1 MESLYLA
8 NAVASAPAIPQD
20 VEAGHPTD
28 GSSTGGIPATVPGAV
43 WYEAVTQEQV
53 NVIRAGGL
61 TPDRNDNTQM
71 AAAIQAMIDAARAAL
86 QSQIDALASSVFVP
100 GSIAFFA
107 VNTAPNG
114 WLVADGSAVSRST
127 YSDLFSA
134 IGTTYGSGNGSS
146 TFNLPNLIGRFAEG
160 AAAAEVG
167 TAMAAGLPDI
177 TGSIWAART
186 GEGSRPSTVASG
198 AFSEASR
205 WNAAVH
211 HGGEDDWG
219 SEYALD
225 ASRSSPVYGRSSTV
239 QPPALKL
246 LPCIHI

>member
-8 NAVASAPAIPQD
+8 NAVADAPAVPQD
-20 VEAGHPTD
+20 VTAGRPTD
-28 GSSTGGIPATVPGAV
+28 GSSTGGTPATIPGAV
-43 WYEAVTQEQV
+43 WYDAVTQEQV
-53 NVIRAGGL
+53 NVILAGGL
-61 TPDRNDNTQM
+61 TPNRNALNQM
-71 AAAIQAMIDAARAAL
+71 ALAIQAMIDAAKAEL
-86 QSQIDALASSVFVP
+86 QAQIDDLSGNLFAP

-107 VNTAPNG
+107 QADAPAN
-114 WLVADGSAVSRST
+114 WLVADGRAVSRST

-134 IGTTYGSGNGSS
+134 IGTTYGAGNGSS
-146 TFNLPNLIGRFAEG
+146 TFNLPNLMGRVAWG
-160 AAAAEVG
+160 ASMPGESI
-167 TAMAAGLPDI
+167 AAGLPNI

-211 HGGEDDWG
+211 HGGDDDWG

>member
-8 NAVASAPAIPQD
+8 NSVVSAPTVPQGTA
-20 VEAGHPTD
+20 AGHPTD

-43 WYEAVTQEQV
+43 WYEAVTAEQIA
-53 NVIRAGGL
+53 VITAGGL

-71 AAAIQAMIDAARAAL
+71 AAAIQAMINAAKNAL
-86 QSQIDALASSVFVP
+86 QAQIDNLAASVFAS
-100 GSIAFFA
+100 GSIAYFA
-107 VNTAPNG
+107 VNSAPTG

-134 IGTTYGSGNGSS
+134 IGTTYGSGNGST

-167 TAMAAGLPDI
+167 IAMTAGLPDI
-177 TGSIWAART
+177 TGQLSGLESADTSLGIAT
-186 GEGSRPSTVASG
+186 G
-198 AFSEASR
+198 AFSFSNTVANGAGHRNTDDHVVDFKASSS
-205 WNAAVH
+205 NPIY
-211 HGGEDDWG
+211 G
-219 SEYALD
+219 S
-225 ASRSSPVYGRSSTV
+225 SSTV
-239 QPPALKL
+239 QPAALKL

>member
-61 TPDRNDNTQM
+61 TPDRNNNQQM
-71 AAAIQAMIDAARAAL
+71 ALAIQAMIDAARAAL
-86 QSQIDALASSVFVP
+86 QSQIDALASSVFTP

-107 VNTAPNG
+107 VNSAPSG
-114 WLVADGSAVSRST
+114 WLVADGRAVSRST

-134 IGTTYGSGNGSS
+134 IGTTYGSGNGST

-160 AAAAEVG
+160 AESSEVG
-167 TAMAAGLPDI
+167 TAMNAGLPDI
-177 TGSIWAART
+177 TGQLSGLESADPGQSIAT
-186 GEGSRPSTVASG
+186 G
-198 AFSEASR
+198 AFSFSNTTANGAGHRNTDDHIVQFKASDS
-205 WNAAVH
+205 NPIY
-211 HGGEDDWG
+211 G
-219 SEYALD
+219 S
-225 ASRSSPVYGRSSTV
+225 SSTV

>member
-8 NAVASAPAIPQD
+8 NAVATAPTVPQGTA
-20 VEAGHPTD
+20 AGHPTD

-61 TPDRNDNTQM
+61 TPDRNDNGQM

-107 VNTAPNG
+107 VNTAPSG
-114 WLVADGSAVSRST
+114 WLVADGSAVSRSA

-160 AAAAEVG
+160 ATATEVG

-177 TGSIWAART
+177 TGQLSGLESADTAQGIAT
-186 GEGSRPSTVASG
+186 G
-198 AFSEASR
+198 AFSFSNTIANGAGHRNTDDHVVDFKASDS
-205 WNAAVH
+205 N
-211 HGGEDDWG
+211 
-219 SEYALD
+219 
-225 ASRSSPVYGRSSTV
+225 PIYGRSGTV